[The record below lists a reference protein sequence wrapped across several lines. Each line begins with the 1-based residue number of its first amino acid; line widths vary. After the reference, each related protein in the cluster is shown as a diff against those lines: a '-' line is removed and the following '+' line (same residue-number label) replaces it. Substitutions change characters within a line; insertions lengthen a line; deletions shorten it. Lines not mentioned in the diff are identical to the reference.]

1 MKVKSVSFLVLLL
14 SLLLSSC
21 GAGQVL
27 GPTLTPN
34 PTSTNTPTLTPTSTK
49 TPIPTVTP
57 LPTNTSTPSPTPIP
71 ASFEEDFN
79 SDVLGWVDSPSLLH
93 YALEEFEYTYSKKG
107 LEFSYALLP
116 EQIYRGVWASPH
128 KWISIVGDFEIE
140 VKFDRRMRFSGI
152 LFANQNPGNRFA
164 VLTSQGVDTDDWT
177 KEDATLGML
186 IPSEGDWTW
195 LGERS
200 IESYIVEGDG
210 VINLHLAFVGDEMIV
225 SINGKEF
232 ARDKND
238 MYSGTKMFG
247 GIVVGNGDHFI
258 VESIQI
264 WVEDEENWIF
274 SSVN

>member
-93 YALEEFEYTYSKKG
+93 YVSSNSIG
-107 LEFSYALLP
+107 QCS
-116 EQIYRGVWASPH
+116 AS
-128 KWISIVGDFEIE
+128 
-140 VKFDRRMRFSGI
+140 
-152 LFANQNPGNRFA
+152 
-164 VLTSQGVDTDDWT
+164 
-177 KEDATLGML
+177 
-186 IPSEGDWTW
+186 
-195 LGERS
+195 GE
-200 IESYIVEGDG
+200 
-210 VINLHLAFVGDEMIV
+210 
-225 SINGKEF
+225 NGKM
-232 ARDKND
+232 DIKNKTL
-238 MYSGTKMFG
+238 S
-247 GIVVGNGDHFI
+247 
-258 VESIQI
+258 
-264 WVEDEENWIF
+264 
-274 SSVN
+274 